1 MKKAIEYYRIL
12 CYNILV
18 CFPEAERHSISR
30 GRQNRVWRPASAAGR
45 AEVADPSCGRV
56 PCCAGVLTRQAPHG
70 KEELLKNTMKLRSGA
85 TIPQITPAEAERK
98 SYLTRGILNR
108 MHLMPAGDPI
118 AYDEN
123 ADGSITYFFD
133 PGRVVEA
140 PPELWYA
147 PTQTT
152 GETMTLENGRQIA
165 RMSTKRAAA
174 CGYYT
179 KERLSQMNY
188 DVIEEPVAYTLRN
201 DKTTIYFYDKKTAVR
216 RPLMCVACGKD
227 VRYRRKLC
235 RSCFEADL
243 AIRRAE
249 GDAHRAEAYH
259 MKRERV
265 LFFDLELT
273 GVYNHDEILSVSIVD
288 GTGRII
294 MDTLVKPVHKKK
306 WKRTEKIHGI
316 TPEMVQD
323 APHLSDLIPRI
334 KEIFEGADILIAY
347 GISTDYSHIKEI
359 YDTEEEREALHKKA
373 RCAANEF
380 VRFQSEHYPDL
391 VHASLSDAM
400 ERLEIAWDGVAHTSI
415 ADTIGCAKV
424 WEKLFPNYYE
434 D

>member
-1 MKKAIEYYRIL
+1 M
-12 CYNILV
+12 
-18 CFPEAERHSISR
+18 EAGVRCRQSR
-30 GRQNRVWRPASAAGR
+30 GRIH
-45 AEVADPSCGRV
+45 SCGRV

-140 PPELWYA
+140 LPELWYA
-147 PTQTT
+147 PAQTT

-216 RPLMCVACGKD
+216 RPLMCVECGKD

-235 RSCFEADL
+235 RACFEADL
-243 AIRRAE
+243 AVRRAE

-323 APHLSDLIPRI
+323 APHLSDLVPRI
-334 KEIFEGADILIAY
+334 KEIFENADILIAY

-359 YDTEEEREALHKKA
+359 YDTEEEREALHRKA
-373 RCAANEF
+373 RSTGRHAVPQTSSSASSPSIIPTWSTHRSATPWSVWRSRGTAWRIPRSPIPLAAQRSGKSF
-380 VRFQSEHYPDL
+380 SPTITRI
-391 VHASLSDAM
+391 
-400 ERLEIAWDGVAHTSI
+400 EREALWIVFLDWIRSRRTMR
-415 ADTIGCAKV
+415 TPP
-424 WEKLFPNYYE
+424 F
-434 D
+434 